1 MSQGPSKRGTRGV
14 RSWLAGALVALVA
27 AGCSD
32 AAASSPLADARRSK
46 EAVARAFLAA
56 LEARDAEALAALKVT
71 REEYENLL
79 WPELPDR
86 EQMPFEF
93 AWGINQAVGRKG
105 ARQAM
110 ERYGGLRLELVS
122 FEFGKE
128 PEEYPGFTLH
138 RGAEV
143 VVRRLDTGETGVL
156 PSFDV
161 LVEYAGGWKMM
172 NFDEL

>member
-1 MSQGPSKRGTRGV
+1 MRGV
-14 RSWLAGALVALVA
+14 RSWLAGALVTLIS

-32 AAASSPLADARRSK
+32 AAASSPLANAERSK
-46 EAVARAFLAA
+46 EAVARAFFAA
-56 LEARDAEALAALKVT
+56 LEARDAEALGALRVT
-71 REEYENLL
+71 REEYESLL

-93 AWGINQAVGRKG
+93 AWGINQAVSRKG

-110 ERYGGLRLELVS
+110 ERYGGARLELVS
-122 FEFGKE
+122 FEFEKE
-128 PEEYPGFTLH
+128 PEVYPGFTLH
-138 RGAEV
+138 RGAKV
-143 VVRRLDTGETGVL
+143 VARRLDTGETGIL

-172 NFDEL
+172 DFDEL